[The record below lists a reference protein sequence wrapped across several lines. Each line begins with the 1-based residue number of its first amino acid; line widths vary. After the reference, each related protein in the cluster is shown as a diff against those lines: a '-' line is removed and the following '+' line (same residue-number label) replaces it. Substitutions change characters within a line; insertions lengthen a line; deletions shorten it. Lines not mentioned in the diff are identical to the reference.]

1 MENHTSPTRRG
12 HLAETLEVYQN
23 AHKWL
28 ILPIIVILIAFT
40 PFYFS
45 TFLSEP
51 WGYHLHALPAIAWY
65 LLMITQP
72 YLATRGKLPSHRKW
86 GMLGLLI
93 AGWVVASALII
104 TPTNVYFGHIGGFP
118 PKFPAEFFY
127 GLTFTETLAIIGFGA
142 SVVMAILRS
151 KIPDE
156 HAVWMLGTVFF
167 GFMPAWLRI
176 SIVPILLA
184 GLDLSMWL
192 IFLFSLPFAATILFV
207 GYRLGKL
214 RHPAIL
220 LSAALTLGMASTNYV
235 GGLEWY
241 QEWITDLM
249 KPMVPWPDPPAEG
262 D

>member
-1 MENHTSPTRRG
+1 M
-12 HLAETLEVYQN
+12 AETLELYQN

-28 ILPIIVILIAFT
+28 TLPIIVIIIAFT